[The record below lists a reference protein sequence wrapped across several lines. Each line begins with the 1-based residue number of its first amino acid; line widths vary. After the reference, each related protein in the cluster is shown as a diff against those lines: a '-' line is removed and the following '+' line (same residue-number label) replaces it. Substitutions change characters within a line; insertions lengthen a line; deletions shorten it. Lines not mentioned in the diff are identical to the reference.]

1 MINMMMMLMI
11 TAGLESAAAAAG
23 QLDVGRTRR
32 RSNLVDAT
40 RHRRRATGRRSTHR
54 SATAV
59 RRPTAALSTPTQ
71 HSWTT
76 TTQVKRSRQQ
86 CVCVCVCVCVCDAVQ
101 RARSWSG
108 RWCWCSAA
116 RSTATADRRSSR
128 TSNACRS
135 TRNKPSSTAS
145 SWSLV
150 NHYIFILS
158 LSKRQR

>member
-86 CVCVCVCVCVCDAVQ
+86 CVCVCVCVCVQVK
-101 RARSWSG
+101 RSRQQGS
-108 RWCWCSAA
+108 
-116 RSTATADRRSSR
+116 RRYQTPRRPR
-128 TSNACRS
+128 TSLFRGGS
-135 TRNKPSSTAS
+135 TPDMELGHWVIWVIFHVRVTGSS
-145 SWSLV
+145 
-150 NHYIFILS
+150 F
-158 LSKRQR
+158 